1 MAERALLR
9 LEEKLD
15 GKHLSRSEAT
25 SIEGLVEILIQ
36 EATNKRNLSQLFS
49 GWQAYL

>member
-15 GKHLSRSEAT
+15 GKHLSRSEAN
-25 SIEGLVEILIQ
+25 SIEGHVEILIQ
-36 EATNKRNLSQLFS
+36 EATNMRNLSQLFV